1 MKVGQT
7 DKQAWTKIKGMRKV
21 VVDKHACWNWADIS
35 KQNKNSWHDEF
46 QSICWYA
53 GFDPEVIHDCYKKLI
68 KENKIVFT
76 KTQKS
81 WIEYRDLYKQYR
93 AAKNSAERRSIML
106 KIVKVNLG
114 RNSSWAESSHGG
126 LICFTPG
133 GKFWEHKMIKPP
145 GAFTKSCKLNNT

>member
-1 MKVGQT
+1 MNYTPNLLKILGINIASTIIDGKRPPEQRLFQAIILQAFEDALNT
-7 DKQAWTKIKGMRKV
+7 QSTKQESYFKKDAHDWFLNG
-21 VVDKHACWNWADIS
+21 D
-35 KQNKNSWHDEF
+35 DEF

-68 KENKIVFT
+68 KKNKIVFT

-114 RNSSWAESSHGG
+114 RNSS
-126 LICFTPG
+126 
-133 GKFWEHKMIKPP
+133 
-145 GAFTKSCKLNNT
+145 